1 MANPRDNPYWP
12 SSLPFHLTIPSTSVS
27 YNLEV
32 SAARFGAKPCLV
44 FYGTS
49 ISYSQLHSEVNRLA
63 GWLQQRGVRKGDR
76 VILNLQNSPQFII
89 AYYAILR
96 ADAIVVPVNP
106 MDRSQEFNHILRDSG
121 SRLVITA
128 QDTWEVVEAVAAD
141 SLPHVLLVTYAD
153 YLDRASS
160 EYAVPEFIQ
169 QGRRKLG
176 DPRVTNWAD
185 ALALNLQPTASIV
198 GPADP
203 AVIVYTSGTT
213 GTPKGALHN
222 HRSLMSTLVGAAAWS
237 PIRQDDVVLAVLPY
251 FHVTGMQWSMNG
263 PIYAGATIIILP
275 RWNALEAARLI
286 AEHRVTC
293 WNVISTMLVD
303 FLSSEAASI
312 YDLSSL
318 RKLGGGGAAMPAALA
333 KKLEDMGFIYTEG
346 YGLTETMAQ
355 THCNPREHAK
365 RQCLGIPTF
374 DVESL
379 VIDPDTLR
387 ELPQGEVGEIVS
399 RGPQIFEGY
408 WNNPQATA
416 AAFVEIDGKRYF
428 RTGDLGRVDEDGY
441 FFMVDRLKRM
451 INASG
456 FKVWPAEV
464 EAIMYGHPAIK
475 EVCVVAAKDPYRG
488 ETVKAV
494 IVLRPEHRHSTGE
507 EAIIAWAR
515 ENMAAYKVPRL
526 ISFVETLPRSGT
538 GKILWRVLQERPS

>member
-1 MANPRDNPYWP
+1 MANSKDNPYWP
-12 SSLPFHLTIPSTSVS
+12 SSLPFHLTIPATSVP

-32 SAARFGAKPCLV
+32 SATRFGAKSSLI
-44 FYGTS
+44 FYDTS
-49 ISYSQLHSEVNRLA
+49 ISYSQLHSEVSRLA
-63 GWLQQRGVRKGDR
+63 GWLQHRGVRKGDR

-106 MDRSQEFNHILRDSG
+106 MNRSHEFQHIFQDSDA
-121 SRLVITA
+121 RLVITG
-128 QDTWEVVEAVAAD
+128 QDTWEVVD
-141 SLPHVLLVTYAD
+141 SVPAKSLRQVLLVTYAD
-153 YLDRASS
+153 YLDHVSNERLWPA
-160 EYAVPEFIQ
+160 FIR
-169 QGRRKLG
+169 QGRAELD
-176 DPRVTNWAD
+176 DPRVTYWAD
-185 ALALNLQPTASIV
+185 ALAANLEPTACTV
-198 GPADP
+198 GPSNP

-213 GTPKGALHN
+213 GTPKGALHY

-237 PIRQDDVVLAVLPY
+237 PIQQDDVVLAVLPM
-251 FHVTGMQWSMNG
+251 FHVTGMQWSMNA
-263 PIYAGATIIILP
+263 PLYAGATIVILP
-275 RWNALEAARLI
+275 RWNATEAGRLI
-286 AEHRVTC
+286 ADHRVTC

-303 FLSSEAASI
+303 FLNSEEARS

-318 RKLGGGGAAMPAALA
+318 RKLGGGGAAMPAAVA
-333 KKLEDMGFIYTEG
+333 KRLEEMGLIYAEG

-355 THCNPREHAK
+355 THINPRAHAK
-365 RQCLGIPTF
+365 RQCLGIPVS

-379 VIDPDTLR
+379 VVDPQTLR

-399 RGPQIFEGY
+399 RGPQLFEGY

-416 AAFVEIDGKRYF
+416 AAFVEIGGKRFF

-441 FFMVDRLKRM
+441 FFIVDRLKRM

-494 IVLRPEHRHSTGE
+494 IVLRAEFRCSTGE

-526 ISFVETLPRSGT
+526 IAFVDALPRSGT
-538 GKILWRVLQERPS
+538 GKILWRALQE

>member
-1 MANPRDNPYWP
+1 LANSKDNPYWP
-12 SSLPFHLTIPSTSVS
+12 NSLPFHLTIPATSVS

-32 SAARFGAKPCLV
+32 SAARFGAKSCLL

-49 ISYSQLHSEVNRLA
+49 ITYSQLHSEVNRLA

-76 VILNLQNSPQFII
+76 VILSLQNSPQFVI

-106 MDRSQEFNHILRDSG
+106 MDRSQEFHHILQDSG
-121 SRLVITA
+121 AQLVITG
-128 QDTWEVVEAVAAD
+128 QDTWEVVDGVPAD
-141 SLPHVLLVTYAD
+141 SLHQVLLVTYAD
-153 YLDRASS
+153 YLERAAS
-160 EYAVPEFIQ
+160 EPATPDFIRQ
-169 QGRRKLG
+169 CRRELD
-176 DPRVTNWAD
+176 DPRVTYWAD
-185 ALALNLQPTASIV
+185 ALALNLQPTASVV
-198 GPADP
+198 GPTDHS
-203 AVIVYTSGTT
+203 VIVYTSGTT

-237 PIRQDDVVLAVLPY
+237 PIQQDDVVLAVLPL
-251 FHVTGMQWSMNG
+251 FHVTGMQWCMNA
-263 PIYAGATIIILP
+263 PLYSGATIVIQP
-275 RWNALEAARLI
+275 RWNATEAARLI

-293 WNVISTMLVD
+293 WNAISTMLVD
-303 FLSSEAASI
+303 FLNSEDVWS

-333 KKLEDMGFIYTEG
+333 KRLEDMGLIYAEG

-355 THCNPREHAK
+355 THVNPRTHAK
-365 RQCLGIPTF
+365 RQCLGIPVS

-379 VIDPDTLR
+379 VVDPQTLR

-416 AAFVEIDGKRYF
+416 AAFVEIDGKSYF

-441 FFMVDRLKRM
+441 FFIVDRLKRM

-494 IVLRPEHRHSTGE
+494 IVLRPECRRSTGE

-526 ISFVETLPRSGT
+526 ISFVDTLPRSGT
-538 GKILWRVLQERPS
+538 GKILWRTLQE